1 MKRNGKYLLVPSMV
15 WLAVFFVIPML
26 IVVAVSFASRT
37 AYGQIVFGW
46 TFQNY
51 ARFLDPLYISIFGR
65 TIFIAVVTTVC
76 TILMGYPLAY
86 CIAWLPR
93 HLRQKGLILCMI
105 PFWIN
110 FLIRSY
116 AWVIILR
123 SQGVLNTIL
132 MKLEVISQP
141 IQFLYN
147 EGAVMLG
154 MVYALL
160 PFMIL
165 PVYVSI
171 EQLDRRLLE
180 AAADLGASPMTAFR
194 KITLP
199 ATGLLARHCPSCS
212 PCFPSSSFSCTIGRF
227 RRRKETAMQKTWRSH
242 LLLSYALAVLAF
254 LYLPILILTLYSFND
269 SRMNAVWAGLTFK
282 WYVQLFNNRHV
293 AEALTNTLIIGFI
306 STAVSTI
313 LVTTAAIALHKYRYK
328 WQGLLNGLIY
338 LPILIPEI
346 VMGLSL
352 LVLFSQ
358 IHLSLGRTSIIL
370 AHITFCLSF
379 VVITVGARLDG
390 LKQEYEEAAG
400 DLYARP
406 WQCFRYITLPLIM
419 PGITAGAL
427 IAFTLSIDD
436 FIISFFAAGPN
447 STTLPLYIYAMVKR
461 GISPEIN
468 ALSTLMIA
476 AEIALVL
483 LADFFQIRQAGTG
496 RKKELPDDRQ

>member
-1 MKRNGKYLLVPSMV
+1 VLREDAGRGFRRYVPSPRPLEIV
-15 WLAVFFVIPML
+15 EEAGLKTLLASGLHLIAGGGGGIPVF
-26 IVVAVSFASRT
+26 RT
-37 AYGQIVFGW
+37 EGGYEGV
-46 TFQNY
+46 
-51 ARFLDPLYISIFGR
+51 D
-65 TIFIAVVTTVC
+65 AVVD
-76 TILMGYPLAY
+76 
-86 CIAWLPR
+86 
-93 HLRQKGLILCMI
+93 K
-105 PFWIN
+105 
-110 FLIRSY
+110 
-116 AWVIILR
+116 
-123 SQGVLNTIL
+123 
-132 MKLEVISQP
+132 
-141 IQFLYN
+141 
-147 EGAVMLG
+147 
-154 MVYALL
+154 
-160 PFMIL
+160 
-165 PVYVSI
+165 
-171 EQLDRRLLE
+171 
-180 AAADLGASPMTAFR
+180 DLTSC
-194 KITLP
+194 
-199 ATGLLARHCPSCS
+199 LLAKRIKS
-212 PCFPSSSFSCTIGRF
+212 
-227 RRRKETAMQKTWRSH
+227 
-242 LLLSYALAVLAF
+242 
-254 LYLPILILTLYSFND
+254 D
-269 SRMNAVWAGLTFK
+269 
-282 WYVQLFNNRHV
+282 LFV
-293 AEALTNTLIIGFI
+293 I

-313 LVTTAAIALHKYRYK
+313 LGTTAALALHKYRYK

-476 AEIALVL
+476 AEITLIL

-496 RKKELPDDRQ
+496 RKKELPDDRH

>member
-1 MKRNGKYLLVPSMV
+1 
-15 WLAVFFVIPML
+15 
-26 IVVAVSFASRT
+26 
-37 AYGQIVFGW
+37 
-46 TFQNY
+46 
-51 ARFLDPLYISIFGR
+51 
-65 TIFIAVVTTVC
+65 
-76 TILMGYPLAY
+76 
-86 CIAWLPR
+86 
-93 HLRQKGLILCMI
+93 
-105 PFWIN
+105 
-110 FLIRSY
+110 
-116 AWVIILR
+116 
-123 SQGVLNTIL
+123 
-132 MKLEVISQP
+132 
-141 IQFLYN
+141 
-147 EGAVMLG
+147 
-154 MVYALL
+154 
-160 PFMIL
+160 
-165 PVYVSI
+165 
-171 EQLDRRLLE
+171 
-180 AAADLGASPMTAFR
+180 
-194 KITLP
+194 
-199 ATGLLARHCPSCS
+199 
-212 PCFPSSSFSCTIGRF
+212 
-227 RRRKETAMQKTWRSH
+227 MQKTWRSH
-242 LLLSYALAVLAF
+242 LLVSYALAVLAF
-254 LYLPILILTLYSFND
+254 LYLPILILALYSFND
-269 SRMNAVWAGLTFK
+269 SRMNAVWAGFTFK
-282 WYVQLFNNRHV
+282 WYSQLFNNRHV
-293 AEALTNTLIIGFI
+293 AEALANTLIIGFI

-313 LVTTAAIALHKYRYK
+313 LGTTAALALHKYRYK
-328 WQGLLNGLIY
+328 YRGILNGFIY

-390 LKQEYEEAAG
+390 LKQEHEEAAG